1 MSMFNYNTAI
11 GKITDNQNSNKVSD
25 EQANKIAKDMMVSGQ
40 SPKVSES
47 MSLDLMPSY
56 VSPMPVQSKDVQPVK
71 TPSAEIMPQSP
82 QYNASNAT
90 YSETVGFDSSDIYVS
105 LKDND
110 AFVPQV
116 AKMAQAPVVASKES
130 KEPEAFV
137 NDNLM
142 SY

>member
-1 MSMFNYNTAI
+1 
-11 GKITDNQNSNKVSD
+11 
-25 EQANKIAKDMMVSGQ
+25 
-40 SPKVSES
+40 
-47 MSLDLMPSY
+47 
-56 VSPMPVQSKDVQPVK
+56 MPVQSKDVQPVK
-71 TPSAEIMPQSP
+71 KPSVEIMPQSP

-116 AKMAQAPVVASKES
+116 PKMAQAPVVASKES
-130 KEPEAFV
+130 KEPEAFG